1 MEYDRTTFGTLIF
14 ELDVSIIGSIFAHMD
29 VVKISVQILPQ
40 VLGGSKHGDHIMLD
54 VMAKPPLVEVWPEKP
69 AAMAGKQQST
79 GTCLTKAQVL
89 KASRKLLGEEQPPA
103 KRRCGVR
110 CVLPSALPAAL
121 PAAPAATGPLPPAPA
136 SPPGGRDD
144 GSASSSSDHSD
155 DDEVPAQELIRAAPE
170 VPPYLPTY
178 LPTYLT

>member
-1 MEYDRTTFGTLIF
+1 MMEYDRTAFGTFIF
-14 ELDVSIIGSIFAHMD
+14 ELDVSIIGGIFAHTD
-29 VVKISVQILPQ
+29 VVKTSVQILPR
-40 VLGGSKHGDHIMLD
+40 VLGGNKHGDHIMLD

-110 CVLPSALPAAL
+110 CVLPSALPAAP
-121 PAAPAATGPLPPAPA
+121 PAAPAAAGPLPPAPA

-170 VPPYLPTY
+170 VPPYLLTY
-178 LPTYLT
+178 LPNLT